1 MEVQSSMKKLLSIL
15 LSVIMLTGAVPAVYA
30 EEAQEKV
37 AAPSFK
43 TDEAL
48 YVHAVVG
55 SNDTQAWQK
64 WQSVHDTDLKNLND
78 QSKYFFL
85 PSSASDTQVD
95 IYNAFNT
102 DVSVNGV
109 TIESNQTATVSYN
122 TTDSFQ
128 VSVDGTHN
136 SLRFMRSNAE
146 AAIYINNTNVEAN
159 PSGVGTYLMD
169 YLTADKSR
177 SAEADGAIVSPD
189 GTIDNTSIKKIKGR
203 GNSTWNGV
211 TKKSFNITYNK
222 AVSVGGMSEGKKYS
236 LLANYQDDS
245 LSRNRFLYDLADAVD
260 IPYSSDSRYVDF
272 YSNGFYWGS
281 YQMCQKV
288 DVGSSELISDFGE
301 YLNEDNTLKEDF
313 PFLCEVDSKA
323 TEGEDYFV
331 KCKDDLKITIKW
343 PEPASNTPA
352 YEQVKNYVRD
362 KFNEFYSATTNNG
375 DISRYADVD
384 SITKLYLIN
393 ELGKNW
399 DSGTSSLYFVYK
411 PDDNGNYKFFG
422 SPVWDYDNSLGN
434 AKGVADDLG
443 DMGVDDYTLPTGWW
457 CKFKGKS
464 INATYTVNIMNRISR
479 NHQIM
484 AAAPRIWFESF
495 LPAIDHFT
503 GNTKNKNMDKEIY
516 TSEKYLELVKNSAY
530 MNYTSGW
537 SRKINSDWIANHN
550 IRMKKSEFNKYTGEY
565 TESGGKDE
573 IYYTDSFEGA
583 FKYAADWLNNRAA
596 WLSNEFYKYY
606 PFKTGDVDRNYA
618 IDVGD
623 ATEIQKY
630 LANFVDFDSKQS
642 VLADY
647 DSDGY
652 VTVNDATNIQY
663 YLAAFPESLQ
673 PKQET
678 VSVNQGNPLSSE
690 YKVLFSNSRHW
701 DTNKVYCYCWNGAGY
716 VMCAWPGGMM
726 KKVGTNGLCEEQY
739 EFTVPAEADHVIFS
753 GISNGQRDQTV
764 DIPLDRYA
772 TGYFLKNEV
781 DGNGHYHFIIDKKGN
796 YYWDTWNT
804 NE

>member
-1 MEVQSSMKKLLSIL
+1 MKKLLSIV
-15 LSVIMLTGAVPAVYA
+15 LSAIMLTGAVPTVYA

-64 WQSVHDTDLKNLND
+64 WQSVHDTDLKEVNS

-109 TIESNQTATVSYN
+109 TISKKETATVNYN

-128 VSVDGTHN
+128 VNVNGTHN

-177 SAEADGAIVSPD
+177 SAKADGAIVSPD

-211 TKKSFNITYNK
+211 TKKSFNITYK
-222 AVSVGGMSEGKKYS
+222 EKVSVGGMSEGKKYS

-260 IPYSSDSRYVDF
+260 VPYSSDSRYVDF

-288 DVGSSELISDFGE
+288 DVGSSELISDFGD

-343 PEPASNTPA
+343 PEPDKEDNSLA

-411 PDDNGNYKFFG
+411 QDENRNYKFFG

-434 AKGVADDLG
+434 AKGVADHLG
-443 DMGVDDYTLPTGWW
+443 DMGVNDYTLPTGWW

-484 AAAPRIWFESF
+484 AAAPRIWYESF

-565 TESGGKDE
+565 AESGGKDE
-573 IYYTDSFEGA
+573 IYYNDSFEGA
-583 FKYAADWLNNRAA
+583 FRYAADWLKNRAA

-606 PFKTGDVDRNYA
+606 SFKPGDVDLNNVVDIR
-618 IDVGD
+618 D

-630 LANFVDFDSKQS
+630 LAKFVDFYSTQCG
-642 VLADY
+642 LADY
-647 DSDGY
+647 DSDGD
-652 VTVNDATNIQY
+652 VTVNDATFIQY
-663 YLAAFPESLQ
+663 CLAALPNCDPPE
-673 PKQET
+673 QEA
-678 VSVNQGNPLSSE
+678 VSVNYEKTLSNE
-690 YKVLFSNSRHW
+690 YKVLFTNSLYW
-701 DTNKVYCYCWNGAGY
+701 EGPIYCYYWRADNDK
-716 VMCAWPGGMM
+716 MCTWPGLKMD
-726 KKVGTNGLCEEQY
+726 KIEETNRFGQYQY
-739 EFTVPAEADHVIFS
+739 EFAVPEDAEYVIFNNGYN
-753 GISNGQRDQTV
+753 GINQTV
-764 DIPLDRYA
+764 NILLDRSV
-772 TGYFLKNEV
+772 TGYYAENYIEISENYKNKYRY
-781 DGNGHYHFIIDKKGN
+781 NS
-796 YYWDTWNT
+796 WNI

>member
-1 MEVQSSMKKLLSIL
+1 MKKLLSIL

-55 SNDTQAWQK
+55 SDDTQAWQK

-109 TIESNQTATVSYN
+109 TISKKETATVSYN

-128 VSVDGTHN
+128 VNVNGTHN

-146 AAIYINNTNVEAN
+146 AAIYINNTNIEGNA
-159 PSGVGTYLMD
+159 SGEGTFLMD

-177 SAEADGAIVSPD
+177 SAEADGAIVSSD

-211 TKKSFNITYNK
+211 TKKSFNITYEK
-222 AVSVGGMSEGKKYS
+222 KVSIGGMSEGKKYS

-260 IPYSSDSRYVDF
+260 IPYSPDSRYVDF

-288 DVGSSELISDFGE
+288 DVGSSELISDFGKDTD
-301 YLNEDNTLKEDF
+301 YLNADKQTVKEDF

-343 PEPASNTPA
+343 PEPDKEDNSLA

-422 SPVWDYDNSLGN
+422 SPVWDYDYSLGN
-434 AKGVADDLG
+434 AKGVADHLG
-443 DMGVDDYTLPTGWW
+443 DMGVNDYTLPTGWW

-484 AAAPRIWFESF
+484 AAAPRIWYESF

-516 TSEKYLELVKNSAY
+516 TSEKYLELLKNSAY

-573 IYYTDSFEGA
+573 IYYNDSFDGA
-583 FKYAADWLNNRAA
+583 FRYAADWLKNRAA

-606 PFKTGDVDRNYA
+606 SFKPGDVDLNNVVDIR
-618 IDVGD
+618 D

-630 LANFVDFDSKQS
+630 LAKFVDFYSTQCG
-642 VLADY
+642 LADY
-647 DSDGY
+647 DSDGD
-652 VTVNDATNIQY
+652 VTVNDATFIQY
-663 YLAAFPESLQ
+663 CLAALPNCDPPE
-673 PKQET
+673 QEA
-678 VSVNQGNPLSSE
+678 VSVNYEKTLSNE
-690 YKVLFSNSRHW
+690 YKVLFTNSLYW
-701 DTNKVYCYCWNGAGY
+701 EGPIYCYYWRADNDK
-716 VMCAWPGGMM
+716 MCTWPGLKMD
-726 KKVGTNGLCEEQY
+726 KIEETNRFGQYQY
-739 EFTVPAEADHVIFS
+739 EFAVPEDAEYVIFNNGYN
-753 GISNGQRDQTV
+753 GINQTV
-764 DIPLDRYA
+764 NILLDRSV
-772 TGYFLKNEV
+772 TGYYAENYIEISENYKNKYRY
-781 DGNGHYHFIIDKKGN
+781 NS
-796 YYWDTWNT
+796 WNI

>member
-1 MEVQSSMKKLLSIL
+1 MKKLLSIL

-55 SNDTQAWQK
+55 SDDTQAWQK

-109 TIESNQTATVSYN
+109 TISKKETATVSYN

-128 VSVDGTHN
+128 VNVNGTHN

-146 AAIYINNTNVEAN
+146 AAIYINNTNIEGNA
-159 PSGVGTYLMD
+159 SGEGTYLMD

-211 TKKSFNITYNK
+211 TKKSFNITYK
-222 AVSVGGMSEGKKYS
+222 EKVSVGGMSEGKKYS

-288 DVGSSELISDFGE
+288 DVGSSELISDFSKDTD
-301 YLNEDNTLKEDF
+301 YLNADKETVKEDF

-411 PDDNGNYKFFG
+411 PDDNGNYKFYG

-464 INATYTVNIMNRISR
+464 INANYTVNIMNRISR

-606 PFKTGDVDRNYA
+606 SFKPGDVDLNNVVDIR
-618 IDVGD
+618 D

-630 LANFVDFDSKQS
+630 LAKFVDFYSTQCG
-642 VLADY
+642 LADY
-647 DSDGY
+647 DSDGD
-652 VTVNDATNIQY
+652 VTVNDATFIQY
-663 YLAAFPESLQ
+663 CLAALPNCDPPE
-673 PKQET
+673 QEA
-678 VSVNQGNPLSSE
+678 VSVNYEKTLSNE
-690 YKVLFSNSRHW
+690 YKVLFTNSLYW
-701 DTNKVYCYCWNGAGY
+701 EGPIYCYYWRADNDK
-716 VMCAWPGGMM
+716 MCTWPGLKMD
-726 KKVGTNGLCEEQY
+726 KTEETNRFGQYQY
-739 EFTVPAEADHVIFS
+739 EFAVPEDAEYVIFNNGYN
-753 GISNGQRDQTV
+753 GINQTV
-764 DIPLDRYA
+764 NILLDRSV
-772 TGYFLKNEV
+772 TGYYAENYIEISENYKNK
-781 DGNGHYHFIIDKKGN
+781 YRYKS
-796 YYWDTWNT
+796 WNI

>member
-1 MEVQSSMKKLLSIL
+1 MPKKHRKKSL
-15 LSVIMLTGAVPAVYA
+15 P
-30 EEAQEKV
+30 
-37 AAPSFK
+37 PSFK

-109 TIESNQTATVSYN
+109 TISPKQTATVSYN

-146 AAIYINNTNVEAN
+146 AAIYINNTNVGGN
-159 PSGVGTYLMD
+159 GTKLMD

-260 IPYSSDSRYVDF
+260 VPYSSDSRYVDF

-301 YLNEDNTLKEDF
+301 DYLNADGSVKEDF

-411 PDDNGNYKFFG
+411 QDENRNYKFFG

-484 AAAPRIWFESF
+484 AAAPRIWYESF

-516 TSEKYLELVKNSAY
+516 TYEKYLELVKNSAY

-606 PFKTGDVDRNYA
+606 SFKPGDVDLNNVVDIR
-618 IDVGD
+618 D

-630 LANFVDFDSKQS
+630 LAKFVDFYSTQCG
-642 VLADY
+642 LADY
-647 DSDGY
+647 DSDGD
-652 VTVNDATNIQY
+652 VTVNDATFIQY
-663 YLAAFPESLQ
+663 CLAALPNCDPPE
-673 PKQET
+673 QEA
-678 VSVNQGNPLSSE
+678 VSVNYEKTLSNE
-690 YKVLFSNSRHW
+690 YKVLFTNSLYW
-701 DTNKVYCYCWNGAGY
+701 EGPIYCYYWRADNDK
-716 VMCAWPGGMM
+716 MCTWPGLKMD
-726 KKVGTNGLCEEQY
+726 KIEETNRFGQYQY
-739 EFTVPAEADHVIFS
+739 EFAVPEDAEYVIFNNGYN
-753 GISNGQRDQTV
+753 GINQTV
-764 DIPLDRYA
+764 NILLDRSV
-772 TGYFLKNEV
+772 TGYYAENYIEISENYKNKYRY
-781 DGNGHYHFIIDKKGN
+781 NS
-796 YYWDTWNT
+796 WNI

>member
-1 MEVQSSMKKLLSIL
+1 MKKLLSIL

-109 TIESNQTATVSYN
+109 KISPKQTATVSYN

-128 VSVDGTHN
+128 VNVNGTHN

-146 AAIYINNTNVEAN
+146 AAIYINNTNIEGNA
-159 PSGVGTYLMD
+159 SGEGTFLMD

-211 TKKSFNITYNK
+211 TKKSFNITYEK
-222 AVSVGGMSEGKKYS
+222 KVSIGGMSEGKKYS

-260 IPYSSDSRYVDF
+260 IPYSPDSRYVDF

-288 DVGSSELISDFGE
+288 DVGSSELISDFGKDTD
-301 YLNEDNTLKEDF
+301 YLNADKQTVKEDF

-343 PEPASNTPA
+343 PEPDKEDNSLA

-411 PDDNGNYKFFG
+411 PDENGNYKFYG

-443 DMGVDDYTLPTGWW
+443 DMGVNDYTLPTGWW
-457 CKFKGKS
+457 CKYKGKS
-464 INATYTVNIMNRISR
+464 MNATYTINIMNRISR

-573 IYYTDSFEGA
+573 IYYNDSFEGA
-583 FKYAADWLNNRAA
+583 FRYAADWLKNRAA

-606 PFKTGDVDRNYA
+606 SFKPGDVDLNNVVDIR
-618 IDVGD
+618 D

-630 LANFVDFDSKQS
+630 LAKFVDFYSTQCG
-642 VLADY
+642 LADY
-647 DSDGY
+647 DSDGD
-652 VTVNDATNIQY
+652 VTVNDATFIQY
-663 YLAAFPESLQ
+663 CLAALPNCDPPE
-673 PKQET
+673 QEA
-678 VSVNQGNPLSSE
+678 VSVNYEKTLSNE
-690 YKVLFSNSRHW
+690 YKVLFTNSLYW
-701 DTNKVYCYCWNGAGY
+701 EGPIYCYYWRADNDK
-716 VMCAWPGGMM
+716 MCTWPGLKMD
-726 KKVGTNGLCEEQY
+726 KTEETNRFGQYQY
-739 EFTVPAEADHVIFS
+739 EFAVPEDAEYVIFNNGYN
-753 GISNGQRDQTV
+753 GINQTV
-764 DIPLDRYA
+764 NILLDRSV
-772 TGYFLKNEV
+772 TGYYAENYIEISENYKNKYRY
-781 DGNGHYHFIIDKKGN
+781 NS
-796 YYWDTWNT
+796 WNI

>member
-1 MEVQSSMKKLLSIL
+1 M
-15 LSVIMLTGAVPAVYA
+15 
-30 EEAQEKV
+30 
-37 AAPSFK
+37 
-43 TDEAL
+43 
-48 YVHAVVG
+48 
-55 SNDTQAWQK
+55 
-64 WQSVHDTDLKNLND
+64 ND

-109 TIESNQTATVSYN
+109 TISPKQTATVSYN

-146 AAIYINNTNVEAN
+146 AAIYINNKNVEAN

-211 TKKSFNITYNK
+211 TKKSFNITYK
-222 AVSVGGMSEGKKYS
+222 EKVSVGGMSEGKKYS

-288 DVGSSELISDFGE
+288 DVGSSELISDFGKDTD
-301 YLNEDNTLKEDF
+301 YLNADKQTVKEDF

-343 PEPASNTPA
+343 PEPASKTPA

-411 PDDNGNYKFFG
+411 PDENGNYKFYG

-434 AKGVADDLG
+434 AKGGEDDLG
-443 DMGVDDYTLPTGWW
+443 DMGVNDYTLPTGWW
-457 CKFKGKS
+457 CKYKGKS
-464 INATYTVNIMNRISR
+464 MNATYTINIMNRISR

-516 TSEKYLELVKNSAY
+516 TSEKYLELV
-530 MNYTSGW
+530 
-537 SRKINSDWIANHN
+537 
-550 IRMKKSEFNKYTGEY
+550 
-565 TESGGKDE
+565 
-573 IYYTDSFEGA
+573 
-583 FKYAADWLNNRAA
+583 
-596 WLSNEFYKYY
+596 
-606 PFKTGDVDRNYA
+606 
-618 IDVGD
+618 
-623 ATEIQKY
+623 
-630 LANFVDFDSKQS
+630 NFP
-642 VLADY
+642 Y
-647 DSDGY
+647 
-652 VTVNDATNIQY
+652 
-663 YLAAFPESLQ
+663 
-673 PKQET
+673 
-678 VSVNQGNPLSSE
+678 
-690 YKVLFSNSRHW
+690 
-701 DTNKVYCYCWNGAGY
+701 
-716 VMCAWPGGMM
+716 
-726 KKVGTNGLCEEQY
+726 
-739 EFTVPAEADHVIFS
+739 
-753 GISNGQRDQTV
+753 
-764 DIPLDRYA
+764 
-772 TGYFLKNEV
+772 
-781 DGNGHYHFIIDKKGN
+781 II
-796 YYWDTWNT
+796 
-804 NE
+804 

>member
-1 MEVQSSMKKLLSIL
+1 MKKLLSIV
-15 LSVIMLTGAVPAVYA
+15 LSAIMLTGAVPAVSA
-30 EEAQEKV
+30 EEAQGKV
-37 AAPSFK
+37 VAPSFN

-55 SNDTQAWQK
+55 SDDTQAWQK
-64 WQSVHDTDLKNLND
+64 WQSVHDTNLNVD
-78 QSKYFFL
+78 NNDKGYKYFFL
-85 PSSASDTQVD
+85 PSSASDTQVE

-102 DVSVNGV
+102 KVSFNKVIIEPKQTVTVDYWTNNSFPIIEDVEGKRNR
-109 TIESNQTATVSYN
+109 Y
-122 TTDSFQ
+122 
-128 VSVDGTHN
+128 
-136 SLRFMRSNAE
+136 SLEFMRSNAE
-146 AAIYINNTNVEAN
+146 AAIYINNTNIEGN
-159 PSGVGTYLMD
+159 ESGEGTFLMD

-189 GTIDNTSIKKIKGR
+189 GTIENTSIKKIKGR

-211 TKKSFNITYNK
+211 TKKSFNITYK
-222 AVSVGGMSEGKKYS
+222 EKVSVGGMSEGKKYS

-245 LSRNRFLYDLADAVD
+245 LSRNRFLYDLANAVD

-288 DVGSSELISDFGE
+288 DVGSSELISDFSE
-301 YLNEDNTLKEDF
+301 DYLNDDGSVKEDF

-343 PEPASNTPA
+343 PEPDKEDNSLA

-411 PDDNGNYKFFG
+411 QDENRNYKFFG

-434 AKGVADDLG
+434 AKGVADHLG
-443 DMGVDDYTLPTGWW
+443 DMGVNDYTLPTGWW

-484 AAAPRIWFESF
+484 AAAPRIWYESF

-503 GNTKNKNMDKEIY
+503 GNTKSKNMDKEIY

-573 IYYTDSFEGA
+573 IYYNDSFEGA
-583 FKYAADWLNNRAA
+583 FRYAADWLKNRAA

-606 PFKTGDVDRNYA
+606 SFKPGDVDLNNVVDIR
-618 IDVGD
+618 D

-630 LANFVDFDSKQS
+630 LAKFVDFYSTQCG
-642 VLADY
+642 LADY
-647 DSDGY
+647 DSDGD
-652 VTVNDATNIQY
+652 VTVNDATFIQY
-663 YLAAFPESLQ
+663 CLAALPNCDPPEQ
-673 PKQET
+673 KA
-678 VSVNQGNPLSSE
+678 VSVNYEKTLSDK
-690 YKVLFSNSRHW
+690 YKVLFTNSLYW
-701 DTNKVYCYCWNGAGY
+701 EGPIYCYYWRADNDK
-716 VMCAWPGGMM
+716 MCTWPGLKMD
-726 KKVGTNGLCEEQY
+726 KIEETNRFGQYQY
-739 EFTVPAEADHVIFS
+739 EFAVPEDAEYVIFNNGYN
-753 GISNGQRDQTV
+753 GINQTV
-764 DIPLDRYA
+764 NILLDRSV
-772 TGYFLKNEV
+772 TGYYAENYIEISENYKNKYRY
-781 DGNGHYHFIIDKKGN
+781 NS
-796 YYWDTWNT
+796 WNI

>member
-146 AAIYINNTNVEAN
+146 AAIYINNTNVGGN
-159 PSGVGTYLMD
+159 GTKLMD

-288 DVGSSELISDFGE
+288 DVGSSELISDFSE
-301 YLNEDNTLKEDF
+301 DYLNDDGSVKEDF

-411 PDDNGNYKFFG
+411 QDENRNYKFFG

-434 AKGVADDLG
+434 AKGVADHLG
-443 DMGVDDYTLPTGWW
+443 DMGVNDYTLPTGWW

-464 INATYTVNIMNRISR
+464 KNANYTVNIMNRISR

-503 GNTKNKNMDKEIY
+503 GNTKSKNMDKELY
-516 TSEKYLELVKNSAY
+516 TSEKYLELLKNSAY

-573 IYYTDSFEGA
+573 IYYNDSFEGA
-583 FKYAADWLNNRAA
+583 FRYAADWLKNRAA

-606 PFKTGDVDRNYA
+606 SFKPGDVDLNNVVDIR
-618 IDVGD
+618 D

-630 LANFVDFDSKQS
+630 LAKFVDFYSTQCG
-642 VLADY
+642 LADY
-647 DSDGY
+647 DSDGD
-652 VTVNDATNIQY
+652 VTVNDATFIQY
-663 YLAAFPESLQ
+663 CLAALPNCDPPE
-673 PKQET
+673 QEA
-678 VSVNQGNPLSSE
+678 VSVNYEKTLSNE
-690 YKVLFSNSRHW
+690 YKVLFTNSLYW
-701 DTNKVYCYCWNGAGY
+701 EGPIYCYYWRADNDK
-716 VMCAWPGGMM
+716 MCTWPGLKMD
-726 KKVGTNGLCEEQY
+726 KIEETNRFGQYQY
-739 EFTVPAEADHVIFS
+739 EFAVPEDAEYVIFNNGYN
-753 GISNGQRDQTV
+753 GINQTV
-764 DIPLDRYA
+764 NILLDRSV
-772 TGYFLKNEV
+772 TGYYAENYIEISENYKNKYRY
-781 DGNGHYHFIIDKKGN
+781 NS
-796 YYWDTWNT
+796 WNI